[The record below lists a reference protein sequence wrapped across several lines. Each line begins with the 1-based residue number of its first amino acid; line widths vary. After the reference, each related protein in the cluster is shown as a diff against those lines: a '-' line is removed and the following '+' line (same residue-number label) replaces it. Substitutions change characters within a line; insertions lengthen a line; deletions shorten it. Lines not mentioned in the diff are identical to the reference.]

1 LRKQNVST
9 GGKERMRMILGG
21 GGLPAQRSFLVVTVL
36 LPLLVAACAERRPPA
51 GPPRAPET
59 RAAATLRRERAYL
72 LNPLEGYA
80 QTIDPVRRERIGRA
94 YDALVATGSLVG
106 ARETAADLL
115 AIEPKLAPAKVLA
128 AQVDFAEGNNQAVVV
143 RLLPVGD
150 AQPNYT
156 ASQLLL
162 GRAAELAGDLPL
174 AYAAYRAIATR
185 NGKAF
190 ERTGDLHARALK
202 MVGDR
207 LQEAVRA
214 GRADP
219 AHREDHLAEAERDLA
234 LLKAWGPGELPSL
247 EGARA
252 LAQARGDARAELEA
266 VKGLTLRLP
275 NDPALL
281 ERRADLELAVGDP
294 GTGLKLTQ
302 DMADRHPGDA
312 RLAEKLRAAK
322 FRWRLSLLPA
332 DVREMAE
339 KPELSRGDLPV
350 LLYWLVPEV
359 RYAKATAGRIA
370 TDILDHPHREEIAHV
385 ANLGLMDVD
394 PNLHRF
400 SPAAT
405 LRRGVALRC
414 LGRLLSGFGKQL
426 GCVEAA
432 GGAAAA
438 PCDLAVQCDL
448 VAGEDACEAAE
459 PLSGPDAVEWIRVS
473 LQLLGG
479 Q

>member
-1 LRKQNVST
+1 MISHSSLPRLRSIRRASRV
-9 GGKERMRMILGG
+9 R
-21 GGLPAQRSFLVVTVL
+21 GLVAALPLVL
-36 LPLLVAACAERRPPA
+36 LAAACAERRPPA
-51 GPPRAPET
+51 GPPGAPET
-59 RAAATLRRERAYL
+59 KPAATVRHERAYL
-72 LNPLEGYA
+72 LNPFEGYA
-80 QTIDPVRRERIGRA
+80 QTVDPARRERIGRA
-94 YDALVATGSLVG
+94 FDALVATGSLGG

-115 AIEPKLAPAKVLA
+115 AVEPKLAPANVLA
-128 AQVDFAEGNNQAVVV
+128 AQIDFAEGNNQAVVV

-174 AYAAYRAIATR
+174 AYAAYRAVAAR
-185 NGKAF
+185 SGKAF
-190 ERTGDLHARALK
+190 ERTGDLHARVLK
-202 MVGDR
+202 IVGER
-207 LQEAVRA
+207 LQQELRVAA
-214 GRADP
+214 AEP
-219 AHREDHLAEAERDLA
+219 AHREGHLAEAERDLA
-234 LLKAWGPGELPSL
+234 LLNSWGPGEVPTL
-247 EGARA
+247 EGGRA
-252 LAQARGDARAELEA
+252 LAQARGNARAELEA
-266 VKGLTLRLP
+266 VKGLASRLA
-275 NDPALL
+275 NDLALL
-281 ERRADLELAVGDP
+281 ERRAELELAVGDP
-294 GTGLKLTQ
+294 GTGLKLIQ
-302 DMADRHPGDA
+302 DLAERHPGDA
-312 RLAEKLRAAK
+312 RLAAKLRAAK
-322 FRWRLSLLPA
+322 FRWRLSLLPP
-332 DVREMAE
+332 DVREMAD

-385 ANLGLMDVD
+385 ANLGLMDVE

-400 SPAAT
+400 SPAAA

-414 LGRLLSGFGKQL
+414 LGRLLAGFGKQID
-426 GCVEAA
+426 CVEAA

-438 PCDLAVQCDL
+438 PCDLAVQCGL
-448 VAGEDACEAAE
+448 VAGGDDCQAAE